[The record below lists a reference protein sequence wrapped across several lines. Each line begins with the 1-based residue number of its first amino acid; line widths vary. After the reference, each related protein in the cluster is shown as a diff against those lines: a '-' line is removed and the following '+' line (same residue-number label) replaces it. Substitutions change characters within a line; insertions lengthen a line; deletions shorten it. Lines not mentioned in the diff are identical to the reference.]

1 MKVVDEPVTTPGITT
16 TFAGMRVESKDPGW
30 SAPVSLGEKSIEGV
44 HVLGMQQAYSVPVGK
59 VGNQKPVTITVQQW
73 SSPELGIIVDK
84 MTTAS
89 TGGQSHYHLT
99 QLIQAEPDP
108 ALFSVPASYKINLVK
123 PGTGHV
129 ISAQSTTSATTT
141 TAQ

>member
-1 MKVVDEPVTTPGITT
+1 MKVVDEPVTTPAITT
-16 TFAGMRVESKDPGW
+16 TFAGMRVGTKDPGW
-30 SAPVSLGEKSIEGV
+30 SAPVSLGEKSLEGV
-44 HVLGMQQAYSVPVGK
+44 HVLGTQQVYTMPAGK
-59 VGNQKPVTITVQQW
+59 VGNQRPVAITVQQW

-84 MTTAS
+84 TTTAS

-99 QLIQAEPDP
+99 QLVQAEPDP
-108 ALFSVPASYKINLVK
+108 ALFTVPANYKINFVK
-123 PGTGHV
+123 AGTGHV